1 MCAWLSVFNDID
13 LDVFRGFSTERELET
28 YFLNQQY
35 HDNISVI
42 AGTIYLNM
50 LI

>member
-1 MCAWLSVFNDID
+1 MVFNDIN
-13 LDVFRGFSTERELET
+13 LDVFRGFASEVELEA

-42 AGTIYLNM
+42 AGNVPDL
-50 LI
+50 L